1 MADNMAFLTHRRKR
15 TNFTQQQLEVLE
27 NVFSST
33 MYPDIYLR
41 ERLEELTSLPES
53 RIQVWF
59 QNRRAKSRRQTTV
72 SPSQRAQ
79 SRPNHSAIPFP
90 QLENNPS
97 QDFYSHSNLTT
108 RNGYGSLSNV
118 TDENIQPE
126 QLITRNH
133 HNAAHSLICVYNKVS
148 AREEE
153 KPFHEN
159 TVIAGTSNGLQSNIL
174 HYKAVA
180 QILNFKSAPKALDLA
195 WRNANKVQP
204 NSMVEYD
211 NYPPNKTIGPEMK
224 VVIPP
229 IPTPTN
235 ARSSPKRSVCPV
247 QHGMHLESI
256 RPCSFGHFS
265 PIPKNGDS
273 KDRWQLLFTLKG
285 AAHRQMLELSTGK
298 ALTLVLQALYDFS
311 QDGVLLFLNI
321 NVLFII

>member
-1 MADNMAFLTHRRKR
+1 MADNMSFLTHRRKR

-27 NVFSST
+27 KVFKST

-41 ERLEELTSLPES
+41 ERLEELTGLPES

-72 SPSQRAQ
+72 SFSESAQ
-79 SRPNHSAIPFP
+79 SLPNHSGNPAIPFP
-90 QLENNPS
+90 QLQNNHS
-97 QDFYSHSNLTT
+97 EDFYSNSNLTT
-108 RNGYGSLSNV
+108 GNGFGSLSNV

-133 HNAAHSLICVYNKVS
+133 HNAAHSLPCVYNKVS
-148 AREEE
+148 ATEEE
-153 KPFHEN
+153 KPHYKI
-159 TVIAGTSNGLQSNIL
+159 TAIAGTSNGLQSNIL

-195 WRNANKVQP
+195 WKNANKVQP

-224 VVIPP
+224 VIIPP
-229 IPTPTN
+229 IPTPTS

-247 QHGMHLESI
+247 QLSMHLESI
-256 RPCSFGHFS
+256 RPGSFGHFS
-265 PIPKNGDS
+265 PIPNNGDS
-273 KDRWQLLFTLKG
+273 KDR
-285 AAHRQMLELSTGK
+285 
-298 ALTLVLQALYDFS
+298 FS
-311 QDGVLLFLNI
+311 DSDSDWESGTISGFVNLM
-321 NVLFII
+321 